1 MSPPYINSP
10 FLTLDDLDDT
20 AENNNTVEK
29 STENKA
35 EFNARNSNQIE
46 FTTETSNEN
55 RTDEYI
61 EEPIQSDEERVVF
74 TEISSRK
81 RAKPNLPLEYREL
94 LQRLKNATFDVEQ
107 SSEVFVELK
116 QSLTEMLQKLY
127 SVTKKEKGVT
137 LNIPSNSNTNSSKFN
152 VVDVPPR
159 KKKNCSCVGEKYEK
173 IRAAA
178 QVSVQTYTPAKSNI
192 EDEQVLER
200 DLDFKARDVFTVQNC
215 DIDLTVDSED
225 ETNSEEKVDKIV
237 TSPREKLSFRDLKT
251 ISDSQMLTNNVVN
264 LLQKMLKQVFVDA
277 MGLQDPV
284 RSQNSVL

>member
-1 MSPPYINSP
+1 M
-10 FLTLDDLDDT
+10 FLH
-20 AENNNTVEK
+20 
-29 STENKA
+29 
-35 EFNARNSNQIE
+35 
-46 FTTETSNEN
+46 
-55 RTDEYI
+55 
-61 EEPIQSDEERVVF
+61 
-74 TEISSRK
+74 
-81 RAKPNLPLEYREL
+81 
-94 LQRLKNATFDVEQ
+94 
-107 SSEVFVELK
+107 
-116 QSLTEMLQKLY
+116 
-127 SVTKKEKGVT
+127 G
-137 LNIPSNSNTNSSKFN
+137 
-152 VVDVPPR
+152 R
-159 KKKNCSCVGEKYEK
+159 KKKCSRVGEKYEK